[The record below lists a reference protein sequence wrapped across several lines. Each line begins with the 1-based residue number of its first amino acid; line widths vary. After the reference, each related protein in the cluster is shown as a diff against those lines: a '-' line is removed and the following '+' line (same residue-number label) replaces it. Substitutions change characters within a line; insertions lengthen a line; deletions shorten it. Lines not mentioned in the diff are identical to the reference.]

1 MSGTKGRY
9 NVASTAAVAA
19 LKSRNVTLQ
28 LYLLPVF
35 LVNSN
40 SSIDTAHLYGVDVT
54 FPMNHLSTE
63 LSWNGVASQNL

>member
-40 SSIDTAHLYGVDVT
+40 SSIDTAHLYVDIT
-54 FPMNHLSTE
+54 FLMNHLSTE
-63 LSWNGVASQNL
+63 LSWNAVASQNL